1 MQEWTCLEEAP
12 RSVGVY
18 MADQR
23 KFQPRGY
30 DWKPRHL
37 GLLWSLWAVMAFT
50 STALAQPRGQDD
62 VLALLARG
70 PALGSES
77 APVTIIELSD
87 FQCVFC
93 AKFWRETLP
102 SLEAEYVKAGK
113 VRFVYG
119 HLAILGRQSVTSAQ
133 AADCAGEQGK
143 FWEYHDV
150 LFASRGL
157 FALTNGK
164 LKTHARE
171 IGLDGESF
179 DRCLD
184 SGKYAQKVKEETMAG
199 LSLGARATPVF
210 FINGMMLVG
219 AHPLETFRE
228 IIEEELR
235 AGRDRQAPE
244 KVR

>member
-1 MQEWTCLEEAP
+1 VLERTCLEEAP
-12 RSVGVY
+12 GSVRVY

-23 KFQPRGY
+23 KFRPRGY
-30 DWKPRHL
+30 NWKFWHRW
-37 GLLWSLWAVMAFT
+37 LLWSLWAVLAFT
-50 STALAQPRGQDD
+50 STALAQSQGQDD

-150 LFASRGL
+150 LFALRGP
-157 FALTNGK
+157 FGLTNGK
-164 LKTHARE
+164 LKGYARE
-171 IGLDGESF
+171 VGLNGESF

-184 SGKYAQKVKEETMAG
+184 SGKYAQKVKEDTMAG

-219 AHPLETFRE
+219 AHPLETFRK
-228 IIEEELR
+228 IIEEEL
-235 AGRDRQAPE
+235 QASRYDPGPG
-244 KVR
+244 KRR

>member
-1 MQEWTCLEEAP
+1 MYVVSQREG
-12 RSVGVY
+12 RS
-18 MADQR
+18 
-23 KFQPRGY
+23 KTY
-30 DWKPRHL
+30 DWRPWHRC
-37 GLLWSLWAVMAFT
+37 LLCSIAAMGTLF
-50 STALAQPRGQDD
+50 STALAQSQEQDD
-62 VLALLARG
+62 ALALLARG

-93 AKFWRETLP
+93 AKFSRETLP
-102 SLEAEYVKAGK
+102 SLEAEYVRPGK
-113 VRFVYG
+113 VRLVYG
-119 HLAILGRQSVTSAQ
+119 HLAILGRQSFTSAQ
-133 AADCAGEQGK
+133 AADCAAEQGK

-150 LFASRGL
+150 LFASRGP

-164 LKTHARE
+164 LKGYARE
-171 IGLDGESF
+171 IGLNGETF

-210 FINGMMLVG
+210 LINETMLVG

-228 IIEEELR
+228 IIEEELQ
-235 AGRDRQAPE
+235 ASRDRRAPE
-244 KVR
+244 RDR

>member
-1 MQEWTCLEEAP
+1 MLERTCLEEAP
-12 RSVGVY
+12 GSVGVY

-23 KFQPRGY
+23 KFRPRPY
-30 DWKPRHL
+30 NWKFWHCW
-37 GLLWSLWAVMAFT
+37 LLWSLWAVLAFT
-50 STALAQPRGQDD
+50 STASAQSQGQDD

-119 HLAILGRQSVTSAQ
+119 HLAILGRQSFTSAQ

-150 LFASRGL
+150 LFALRGP
-157 FALTNGK
+157 FGLTNGK
-164 LKTHARE
+164 LKGYAE
-171 IGLDGESF
+171 AVGLNQEVF

-219 AHPLETFRE
+219 AHPLETFRKL
-228 IIEEELR
+228 IEEELQ
-235 AGRDRQAPE
+235 ASRDRRAPE
-244 KVR
+244 RDR

>member
-1 MQEWTCLEEAP
+1 VL
-12 RSVGVY
+12 
-18 MADQR
+18 
-23 KFQPRGY
+23 
-30 DWKPRHL
+30 
-37 GLLWSLWAVMAFT
+37 AFT
-50 STALAQPRGQDD
+50 STALAQSQGQDD

-102 SLEAEYVKAGK
+102 SLEAEYVKVGN

-119 HLAILGRQSVTSAQ
+119 HLAILGRQSFTSAQ

-150 LFASRGL
+150 LFASRGP
-157 FALTNGK
+157 FALMDGK
-164 LKTHARE
+164 LKGYAKE
-171 IGLDGESF
+171 VGLNQEVF

-228 IIEEELR
+228 IIEEEL
-235 AGRDRQAPE
+235 QASRSHLSWVSAREITSSPKSAARFSRLE
-244 KVR
+244 I